1 MLISMVVIVIFS
13 PYTAYAADHS
23 TIDNFD
29 QGDVFARLQR
39 GELVMAEWEY
49 EVPQEPTVYLS
60 FDDGP
65 SKWTPMVLDILKQEG
80 VSATFFVLGTL
91 VEKQADT
98 VRRIVEEGHTLG
110 NHTFDHSYKS
120 LYPDFSGFWEQI
132 QHTEQIIMDQTGIR
146 PTVIRAPGGTHGHFD
161 AYYYYYL
168 DQAGYRVYDW
178 NIDSGDSKKRNVP
191 ADTIV
196 KSVTSG
202 TIPYEAHVLM
212 HDGSGHGETVK
223 ALPEIIR
230 FFKDK
235 GYRFKVYNENV
246 KPVNF
251 SLVPLKHQRSN
262 NFIEHGQMMATLMEN
277 VMDRQRE
284 DSFMDQAHAIVE
296 EASIARMESR
306 PKPRLNILTSSQDF
320 SFAYD
325 QYELSNKQLR
335 VPLRAFAEGLGADV
349 SWDAVEKQATVTM
362 GMKQVVFYPNL
373 GKITVYHAGELT
385 ATLNLTDIR
394 EEKQKLTVPLRIVA
408 ALLDY
413 RVVSYS
419 ETGGGRE
426 VQLAG
431 SRSPALY
438 LSNDLVGVIHLGEF
452 IRHTPRIVRMNKS
465 QAFPRTTIYFT
476 LLNKL
481 LE

>member
-1 MLISMVVIVIFS
+1 MGFALFHVRSLLVLSFMLISMVVIVIFS
-13 PYTAYAADHS
+13 PYTTYAADLS
-23 TIDNFD
+23 TIDNSD

-132 QHTEQIIMDQTGIR
+132 QHTEQIIMDQTGLR

-251 SLVPLKHQRSN
+251 TLVPLKHQRSN
-262 NFIEHGQMMATLMEN
+262 NFIEHDQMMATLMEN
-277 VMDRQRE
+277 V
-284 DSFMDQAHAIVE
+284 
-296 EASIARMESR
+296 MESR
-306 PKPRLNILTSSQDF
+306 PKPRLNILTSIQDF
-320 SFAYD
+320 SFDYD
-325 QYELSNKQLR
+325 QYELSNKRLR

-373 GKITVYHAGELT
+373 GQITVYHAGELT
-385 ATLNLTDIR
+385 TTLNLTDIR
-394 EEKQKLTVPLRIVA
+394 EEKHKLTVPLRIVA
-408 ALLDY
+408 VLLDY

-431 SRSPALY
+431 PGSSALF
-438 LSNDLVGVIHLGEF
+438 LSNDFVGVIHLGKF